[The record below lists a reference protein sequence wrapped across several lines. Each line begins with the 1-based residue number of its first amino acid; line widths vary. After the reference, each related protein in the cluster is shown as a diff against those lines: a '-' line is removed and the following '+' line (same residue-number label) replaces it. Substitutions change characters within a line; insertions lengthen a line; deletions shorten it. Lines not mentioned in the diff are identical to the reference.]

1 MLPVCIA
8 PLRENTCPKI
18 NSQSAGWR
26 ARVMSSVK
34 SWRSL
39 RNSNSV
45 MTNVFSKKP
54 VKGWMKAAVIG
65 LGLAKALGRSACG
78 GYVAEGA
85 AGIKGASG
93 IVDEDLIQR
102 VAAAK
107 RGLEFLACAKRS
119 HLAQVHD
126 RDAITMALRLLQVMG
141 GEEQGRAVVGPQI
154 DEMFPNSV
162 ARNRVQ
168 PDGRLIEE
176 EHPRPMQ
183 RGLGDFQA
191 ADHAPRVLP
200 HQAAAV
206 GSQAHE
212 LQCLADARLLLAMW
226 QVVEFGEDEQVLV
239 AGERTVHGDRLRHVT
254 DDAANLDRLG
264 VDREPSHPRPARG
277 GRQQRSEHFDR
288 GGLASPVGAEQAEP
302 LADVYR
308 KGYSIDRRKC
318 AEATRER
325 LDLQDDVAHIR
336 KPTRFGRANR
346 HGAPLRPLAWINSP
360 APTVMN
366 WLSGS

>member
-18 NSQSAGWR
+18 SNQSAGCR

-45 MTNVFSKKP
+45 MTNVFSMKP
-54 VKGWMKAAVIG
+54 VKGWMKVAVIG
-65 LGLAKALGRSACG
+65 LGLAKALGRSAFG

-85 AGIKGASG
+85 AGIESAAG

-102 VAAAK
+102 VAAAAQ
-107 RGLEFLACAKRS
+107 RGLQFFAGAQRS
-119 HLAQVHD
+119 HFAQVHD
-126 RDAITMALRLLQVMG
+126 RHAIAMALRLLQVMG

-191 ADHAPRVLP
+191 ADHAAGVFG
-200 HQAAAV
+200 HKAAGV
-206 GSQAHE
+206 GRQAHE
-212 LQCLADARLLLAMW
+212 LQSLPDARLPLAVW
-226 QVVEFGEDEQVLV
+226 KVVEFSEDEQVLV
-239 AGERTVHGDRLRHVT
+239 TGERTVHGDRLRHIT
-254 DDAANLDRLG
+254 DGAPNLDRLG
-264 VDREPSHPRPARG
+264 GYGETGHARLARG
-277 GRQQRSEHFDR
+277 GRQQRGEHLDG
-288 GGLASPVGAEQAEP
+288 GGLARPVGAEQAED
-302 LADVYR
+302 LAGVDR
-308 KGYSIDRRKC
+308 KGERVNRRKR
-318 AEATRER
+318 AEAAGKVFDFENN
-325 LDLQDDVAHIR
+325 VAHAL
-336 KPTRFGRANR
+336 G
-346 HGAPLRPLAWINSP
+346 L
-360 APTVMN
+360 
-366 WLSGS
+366 